1 MIQLSTVHMHLVA
14 SGSVESTGQFYCLAC
29 ENALS
34 YLCISRVKYLGH
46 FLHCIV
52 ISEKRASR
60 RTDGWTM
67 SYSSPSMELGGG
79 MWPKRTISLR
89 PRLPPAP
96 AHAHDLI
103 LFTFFGAMCV
113 VLSNFTYFTCLIIYR

>member
-1 MIQLSTVHMHLVA
+1 MHLRA
-14 SGSVESTGQFYCLAC
+14 GSGPVENTMPFYCSPC

-46 FLHCIV
+46 FLQCIAG
-52 ISEKRASR
+52 SEKRASR
-60 RTDGWTM
+60 RTDGRTM

-89 PRLPPAP
+89 PRLPSVP

-103 LFTFFGAMCV
+103 LFT
-113 VLSNFTYFTCLIIYR
+113 VLGVIYIELGKCL